1 VDPHF
6 WRNLSRGTFTSVQRI
21 SALEAVAAIADPDS
35 LHSWEGPGI
44 PIHADS
50 PGYSDELARAA
61 AATGAPDSV
70 ISGAVRI
77 GGIPAAVIA
86 WEFGFLGGSV
96 GVRTASRIVAA
107 VRRATA
113 EGLPLVALPR
123 SGGTRMQEGAPA
135 FVQMVAITGAIAE
148 HRAAGLPY
156 LVHLCGP
163 TTGGVLATMGS
174 VGDITTAEPG
184 AMVGFLGPRAYAAIT
199 GREFPEGI
207 QTAENLLARGIVDA
221 ILPWPDLRD
230 RWRVLLRLWADRP
243 RSPGAARLGAGPGPA
258 PAPAP
263 RAPAPRAPAPRAPAP
278 RPSRDPVDRAPAV
291 PGAPQTPAELW
302 RYVAASR
309 AHDRIDSGQFVTA
322 HMSDV
327 VWLPGTAAGDVA
339 NGAAVGVG
347 RLEGMPVVVAA
358 TEDRWTGEPLTV
370 GGLRTIRRG
379 IDLAGRWGLPIVT
392 IVDTL
397 GAQLS
402 VEGEQ
407 AGIAGEIARVMLDL
421 VRTPSPTAAL
431 LLGAGTGGAAL
442 AMLAADRIVA
452 GSHTW
457 VSPLAPEGAAAIR
470 HVGPHDPVQIAWE
483 QRIGAHALASIG
495 FVDTIVRESEPD
507 WVGALAREIVA
518 GLEEVLAGVDPHRRV
533 ERFAAWGAPA

>member
-1 VDPHF
+1 M
-6 WRNLSRGTFTSVQRI
+6 
-21 SALEAVAAIADPDS
+21 SAREAVSAIADPDS
-35 LHSWEGPGI
+35 FHSWDQPGI

-50 PGYSDELARAA
+50 PGYSEELALAA
-61 AATGAPDSV
+61 QATGTEDSV

-77 GGIPAAVIA
+77 GGVTTAVIA

-96 GVRTASRIVAA
+96 GVRTARRIVAA

-135 FVQMVAITGAIAE
+135 FVQMVAITGAVAE

-174 VGDITTAEPG
+174 VGDITSAEPG

-199 GREFPEGI
+199 GQQFPEGI
-207 QTAENLLARGIVDA
+207 QTAGNLLARGIVDA
-221 ILPWPDLRD
+221 VLPWPDLRD
-230 RWRVLLRLWADRP
+230 RWSVLLRLWTDRP
-243 RSPGAARLGAGPGPA
+243 RPAGAAGPGAAGPGAAGPGT
-258 PAPAP
+258 
-263 RAPAPRAPAPRAPAP
+263 
-278 RPSRDPVDRAPAV
+278 DPVPPTPGPALRAADRAPAAL
-291 PGAPQTPAELW
+291 PGAPASPEELW
-302 RYVAASR
+302 RYVEASR
-309 AHDRIDSGQFVTA
+309 AHDRIDAAQFVAA

-327 VWLPGTAAGDVA
+327 VWLPGTSTGDVA

-347 RLEGMPVVVAA
+347 RLGGMPVVVAA

-379 IDLAGRWGLPIVT
+379 IELAGRWGLPILT

-407 AGIAGEIARVMLDL
+407 AGIAGEISRVMLDL

-442 AMLAADRIVA
+442 ALLATDRIVA

-470 HVGPHDPVQIAWE
+470 HVGTHDPVQIAWE

-507 WVGALAREIVA
+507 WVAALAREIVA
-518 GLEEVLAGVDPHRRV
+518 GLQEVLAGVDPRRRV
-533 ERFAAWGAPA
+533 QRFAAWGAPA